1 MRPLVWFRSDLRTTD
16 NSALHTACAAAE
28 GPVTALFLVCG
39 DQWREHDW
47 GRPRVEFVRRN
58 VAQLG
63 ADLAALDIPLLVRAV
78 GDFDEAPAAVVAAA
92 RHAGCDA
99 VFCNAE
105 PEWNELQRDLA
116 CAQAC
121 ADAGLAWHLHDD
133 QTVLPPSSLATR
145 QGGAYTVYTPFW
157 NNWRSCLLKS
167 GVPGPAP
174 APRRRPE
181 RAVAPEPGP
190 QDWGSFAGPDVPASR
205 WPAGERAAR
214 RRLDAF
220 LAGPI
225 DVYNERRNQADLAD
239 GTSELSPYLAV
250 GAISARQ
257 CLAAVLKRD
266 GGVLDTLGLGPAVWV
281 KELVWREFYR
291 HVLAGYPRV
300 GRGRAFKVAT
310 ERLAW
315 RYDEDELAAWQQGRT
330 GYPYVDAGM
339 RQLAAEGWMHN
350 RLRMIT
356 AMFLTKHLLHDWREG
371 EQWFAQSL
379 VDVDLA
385 SNNGGWQWCASTGT
399 DASPYFRVFNPA
411 IQGRRH
417 DPEGVY
423 VRRWVPELAAVG
435 ARDVHDPPSAVRRH
449 CGYPDPIVDHALAR
463 HRVMAAF
470 RGLS

>member
-1 MRPLVWFRSDLRTTD
+1 MRPLVWFRSDLRTAD
-16 NSALHTACAAAE
+16 NSALYTACAAAE
-28 GPVTALFLVCG
+28 GPVCALFLVCA

-47 GRPRVEFVRRN
+47 GRPRTDFLRRS

-78 GDFDEAPAAVVAAA
+78 GSFDAAPAAVVDVA

-99 VFCNAE
+99 VFCNVE

-116 CAQAC
+116 AARAC

-145 QGGAYTVYTPFW
+145 QGGAYTVYTPYW
-157 NNWRSCLLKS
+157 NTWRLNLLRA
-167 GVPGPAP
+167 GAPEPAP
-174 APRRRPE
+174 VPRGRPARVVE
-181 RAVAPEPGP
+181 PEPGP
-190 QDWGSFAGPDVPASR
+190 PDWGEFAGPVVPATR

-220 LAGPI
+220 VAGPI
-225 DVYNERRNQADLAD
+225 NLYHERRNQADLAG

-257 CLAAVLKRD
+257 CLSAVLKRN
-266 GGVLDTLGLGPAVWV
+266 GGLLDTLGLGPAVWV

-291 HVLAGYPRV
+291 HVMTGYPRV
-300 GRGRAFKVAT
+300 SRGRAFKVAT

-315 RYDEDELAAWQQGRT
+315 RSDDDELSAWQQGRT

-379 VDVDLA
+379 VDVDLS

-411 IQGRRH
+411 TQGRRH
-417 DPEGVY
+417 DPDGVY
-423 VRRWVPELAAVG
+423 VRRWVPELAG
-435 ARDVHDPPSAVRRH
+435 LSAREVHEPSPAARRH
-449 CGYPDPIVDHALAR
+449 CGYPEPIVDHVLAR
-463 HRVMAAF
+463 HRVMGAF
-470 RGLS
+470 RGLM

>member
-1 MRPLVWFRSDLRTTD
+1 MRPLVWFRSDLRTAD

-28 GPVTALFLVCG
+28 GPVAALFLVCA

-47 GRPRVEFVRRN
+47 GRPRADFLQRS
-58 VAQLG
+58 VAQLR
-63 ADLAALDIPLLVRAV
+63 ADLAALDIPLLVRAA
-78 GDFDEAPAAVVAAA
+78 GSFGAAPAAVVGAA
-92 RHAGCDA
+92 RDAGCDA

-105 PEWNELQRDLA
+105 PEWNELQRDRA
-116 CAQAC
+116 AAQAC

-145 QGGAYTVYTPFW
+145 QGGTYTVYTPYW
-157 NNWRSCLLKS
+157 NNWRLSLLRA
-167 GVPGPAP
+167 GVPEPAP
-174 APRRRPE
+174 APSRRPS
-181 RAVAPEPGP
+181 RAVEPEPGP
-190 QDWGSFAGPDVPASR
+190 SDWGAFDGPSVPSSR

-214 RRLDAF
+214 RRLDEF
-220 LAGPI
+220 VSGPI
-225 DVYNERRNQADLAD
+225 NLYHERRNQAELAG

-250 GAISARQ
+250 GAVSARQ
-257 CLAAVLKRD
+257 CLSAVLNRN
-266 GGVLDTLGLGPAVWV
+266 GGLLDTLGMGPAVWV

-291 HVLAGYPRV
+291 HVMTGYPRV
-300 GRGRAFKVAT
+300 ARGRAFKIGT

-315 RYDEDELAAWQQGRT
+315 RWDDDELAAWQQGRT
-330 GYPYVDAGM
+330 GYPYVDAGL

-371 EQWFAQSL
+371 EQWFARSL

-411 IQGRRH
+411 TQGRRH
-417 DPEGVY
+417 DPDGAY
-423 VRRWVPELAAVG
+423 VRRWVPELAGLG
-435 ARDVHDPPSAVRRH
+435 AREIHDPPPAARRH
-449 CGYPDPIVDHALAR
+449 CGYPDPIVDHTVAR

-470 RGLS
+470 RGLK